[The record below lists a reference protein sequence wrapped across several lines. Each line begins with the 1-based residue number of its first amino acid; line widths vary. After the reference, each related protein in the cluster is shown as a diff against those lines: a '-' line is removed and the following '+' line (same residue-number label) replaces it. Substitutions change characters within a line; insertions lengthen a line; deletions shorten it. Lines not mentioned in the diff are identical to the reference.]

1 MIVAGIVAALAVA
14 AVGGFFVMRAMLPT
28 FLSFTFVNEAAFPD
42 HNLRAWVADKVDGD
56 GNGVLTP
63 DEVAAVTQLNLRDPA
78 ATTYE
83 PQPVA
88 TDAEQ
93 AFRYAAAGVQGEVI
107 GRAHAEKAG
116 SQAEGSSASSGD
128 APALQVESLA
138 GIQHL
143 SHLKS
148 LVCPDAGLAEL
159 DVSGLPSLEY
169 VDCRGNRFAT
179 LDLSQ
184 NVSLV
189 CLYCDTD
196 VTVAGLDS
204 AGLVCDDLLVKATST
219 GMDDGG
225 SLAQMTFSYD
235 AYGRLVQGDGKFYGY
250 DELGRLSAVHTPEQ
264 QDRNGTMPAFT
275 DEYRYDDQGNV
286 TTSIRHEA
294 QCSGS
299 GVFSYAP
306 FETVL
311 EYDDQGRLAHRDSTV
326 PTHLGFHPAN
336 IVVADYQHNDKG
348 GLASASLS
356 RKSSYNLGFGS
367 LDSMSEVTYRYTD
380 EGALAGYES
389 ENVFE
394 SDRSVGTVTFDATD
408 SQLKITSS
416 YDGVAD
422 EDVEATTYDE
432 RGFPVRTIDGQGVR
446 TIAYTCNGDGYITR
460 ARWHQA
466 GSEDARGSYKEL
478 LNRTVTLDYVK
489 HVGSAVYRDGQRFL
503 PTYAFTSLR
512 DYDYFDCRW
521 QPSNG
526 VAYVVSLVELDPVTK
541 TYQRE
546 GLIAATVYAGM
557 RLPASVSA
565 SGDADG
571 TAGEGVSSETWPW
584 RDYPCWIASGEGGAA
599 NGSDGGAADLGG
611 SDSAG
616 LSGAQNASGGPSGY
630 DTFGAADLT
639 DGYVLSESDVRLYA
653 HDELAELTVWE
664 LFVARNEIFARHG
677 RVFANQ
683 DLAEHF
689 ASCPWYDARYT
700 PEEFDAMPSLLNEY
714 ERQNAEAIRV
724 VEEEKGSP
732 YLS

>member
-1 MIVAGIVAALAVA
+1 MAGIVAALAVA
-14 AVGGFFVMRAMLPT
+14 AVGGFFVMRAVLPT

-42 HNLRAWVADKVDGD
+42 RNLRAWVADKVDGD

-138 GIQHL
+138 GIQYL

-169 VDCRGNRFAT
+169 VDCRGNRFTA

-184 NVSLV
+184 NASLV

-196 VTVAGLDS
+196 VTVAGLDQ

-219 GMDDGG
+219 GVGDGG
-225 SLAQMTFSYD
+225 SLVQMTFAYD
-235 AYGRLVQGDGKFYGY
+235 AYGRLVQGDGKLYGY
-250 DELGRLSAVHTPEQ
+250 DELGRLSAVHTPER
-264 QDRNGTMPAFT
+264 QDRNGTIPAFT

-294 QCSGS
+294 RYSGS
-299 GVFSYAP
+299 DVFSVVP

-311 EYDDQGRLAHRDSTV
+311 EYDDKGQLAHRDSTV

-394 SDRSVGTVTFDATD
+394 SDRSVEATTFDATG

-422 EDVEATTYDE
+422 EDVEATMYDE

-478 LNRTVTLDYVK
+478 LNRCLLY
-489 HVGSAVYRDGQRFL
+489 
-503 PTYAFTSLR
+503 TS
-512 DYDYFDCRW
+512 D
-521 QPSNG
+521 
-526 VAYVVSLVELDPVTK
+526 
-541 TYQRE
+541 
-546 GLIAATVYAGM
+546 
-557 RLPASVSA
+557 
-565 SGDADG
+565 
-571 TAGEGVSSETWPW
+571 
-584 RDYPCWIASGEGGAA
+584 
-599 NGSDGGAADLGG
+599 AAD
-611 SDSAG
+611 
-616 LSGAQNASGGPSGY
+616 
-630 DTFGAADLT
+630 
-639 DGYVLSESDVRLYA
+639 E
-653 HDELAELTVWE
+653 
-664 LFVARNEIFARHG
+664 
-677 RVFANQ
+677 
-683 DLAEHF
+683 
-689 ASCPWYDARYT
+689 
-700 PEEFDAMPSLLNEY
+700 
-714 ERQNAEAIRV
+714 
-724 VEEEKGSP
+724 
-732 YLS
+732 